1 LIPDTGGTV
10 FYGRGL
16 IRETK
21 RRKREE
27 TLNKIAIRR
36 NIQEEN
42 LKQKGG
48 TIAEGEAANDRHRE
62 DVLS

>member
-1 LIPDTGGTV
+1 M